1 MKYFEL
7 LLMNG
12 TFVQTLRKNGVVL
25 TDADLMPIYAKYLQM
40 RRDGEKKYY
49 IMEKLASE
57 AGVTSRTLYS
67 VFKRME
73 TDVVF

>member
-7 LLMNG
+7 LSVNS
-12 TFVQTLRKNGVVL
+12 TFVQALRKNGVVL

-40 RRDGEKKYY
+40 QRDGEKKYY
-49 IMEKLASE
+49 IMEKLATE

-67 VFKRME
+67 AFKRME
-73 TDVVF
+73 SDVVF